1 METLGVWLRQARE
14 AKGSTLEEVE
24 AATRIRS
31 RFLEALEAGDFA
43 VFPGG
48 EVQVR
53 GFLRIYAR
61 YLELSPDQ
69 VIARYDAEVH
79 GVETLALPGGTAET
93 QPALRS
99 GAVYPPDAVYPPQP
113 APSPASLQS
122 SSFSPP
128 TSGMRQMNL
137 ERLMIIGAAIIGLL
151 AIVTVIG
158 YFIARGVNGRRAA
171 ESAPPAVAATAPS
184 EVVLPSVGTGT
195 GSPASPLVTP
205 TFPVN
210 PQGGVTL
217 TLEATEHVWARVEV
231 DGQAVFEGMM
241 GTGQVETWSA
251 QEVIAVET
259 GNGAGLLVA
268 VNGQLQGPLCGR
280 AQVCTRAWGP
290 AGEVTA
296 P

>member
-24 AATRIRS
+24 AATRIRP
-31 RFLEALEAGDFA
+31 RFLEALETGDFA

-79 GVETLALPGGTAET
+79 GVEAMAPPRGAAET

-99 GAVYPPDAVYPPQP
+99 QP
-113 APSPASLQS
+113 APSPTSLRS
-122 SSFSPP
+122 PSFSPP
-128 TSGMRQMNL
+128 TSGMRRMNL
-137 ERLMIIGAAIIGLL
+137 ERLMIIGAALIGLL
-151 AIVTVIG
+151 AIVTAIG
-158 YFIARGVNGRRAA
+158 YFIGRGANGRGAV
-171 ESAPPAVAATAPS
+171 ESATPAVAATAPS
-184 EVVLPSVGTGT
+184 EAVLPSVGTGM

-217 TLEATEHVWARVEV
+217 MLEATEHVWVRVKG
-231 DGQAVFEGMM
+231 DDQAVFEGMM
-241 GTGQVETWSA
+241 GAGQVETWSA

-259 GNGAGLLVA
+259 GNGAGLLVT